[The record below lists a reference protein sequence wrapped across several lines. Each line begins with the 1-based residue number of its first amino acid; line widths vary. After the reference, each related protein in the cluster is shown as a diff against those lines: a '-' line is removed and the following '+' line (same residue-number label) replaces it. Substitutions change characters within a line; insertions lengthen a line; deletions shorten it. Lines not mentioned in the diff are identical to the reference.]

1 MREIDGVLVLQGM
14 EYREGEIAREV
25 ARAPIFVADFDF
37 REHEITKKIINQKTL
52 NIMITNLNLMEG
64 QEDLRIVEHLDM
76 QKLPESVQ
84 QMLSLASTPEEQD
97 ILLMATLAAASA
109 CVPNL
114 YFTYGPTGK
123 KYYANLQCFILA
135 AAASGKGIA
144 NQALEMVRVI
154 DEQYPMLIAG
164 DSTLPAWYKALEEQG
179 GCGYMHESE
188 GSVITDIWKSG
199 AANYNTALRKA
210 AEHEPISR
218 NRVKGASEIK
228 DPRLS
233 MLLTGTF
240 GQYKALVPSV
250 ENGYFS
256 RLLTV
261 VIKGTNGFDKRYV
274 CSKGGQSAI
283 PKIVG
288 QRLLRVYEQ
297 LTQSQER
304 EWSLTKSQKE
314 RLGEHLET
322 EYGTLIGLLGDNFHS
337 AVIRVAVQIE
347 RIAMILSALR
357 IQSTEYRT
365 QTELNSDEMDEE
377 SRIISGKT
385 DEAKS
390 GDKNIAERRNI
401 LVCRDEDYE
410 TAEMIGN
417 KMLMHMAAAYR
428 MIDGDAQECVPEIK
442 PIDQRKVVF
451 EQLKTEYNHGDLA
464 EEAKRQGIS
473 KRTVE
478 RWNLIWIENGLV
490 EKTNHGQYRKVA

>member
-1 MREIDGVLVLQGM
+1 ML
-14 EYREGEIAREV
+14 
-25 ARAPIFVADFDF
+25 
-37 REHEITKKIINQKTL
+37 
-52 NIMITNLNLMEG
+52 TNLNSMEG

-76 QKLPESVQ
+76 QNLPESVQ
-84 QMLSLASTPEEQD
+84 QMISLASTPEEKD
-97 ILLMATLAAASA
+97 IILMATLAAASA

-154 DEQYPMLIAG
+154 DEQYPMLVAG
-164 DSTLPAWYKALEEQG
+164 DSTLAAWYKALEERG

-188 GSVITDIWKSG
+188 GSVITDIWRTA

-210 AEHEPISR
+210 AEHEAISR
-218 NRVKGASEIK
+218 NRCTGSSEIK
-228 DPRLS
+228 NPRLS

-261 VIKGTNGFDKRYV
+261 VIRDTHPFDKRYV
-274 CSKGGQSAI
+274 SSKGGQSAV

-288 QRLLRVYEQ
+288 QRMLRMYES
-297 LTQSQER
+297 LMNAGER
-304 EWSLTKSQKE
+304 EWSLTEAQKE

-337 AVIRVAVQIE
+337 AVVRMAVQIE
-347 RIAMILSALR
+347 RIAMILSAIRGNL
-357 IQSTEYRT
+357 TECT
-365 QTELNSDEMDEE
+365 ND
-377 SRIISGKT
+377 
-385 DEAKS
+385 
-390 GDKNIAERRNI
+390 
-401 LVCRDEDYE
+401 DYE

-417 KMLMHMAAAYR
+417 KLLLHMASAYR
-428 MIDGDAQECVPEIK
+428 MIDGDAQDVVPEIK
-442 PIDQRKVVF
+442 PLDQRKVLF
-451 EQLKTEYNHGDLA
+451 EQLKAEYDHKALA
-464 EEAKRQGIS
+464 KEAKLQGVS
-473 KRTVE
+473 MRTVE
-478 RWNLIWIENGLV
+478 RWNLSWIENGLV
-490 EKTNHGQYRKVA
+490 QKINYGQYKKVG

>member
-1 MREIDGVLVLQGM
+1 M
-14 EYREGEIAREV
+14 E
-25 ARAPIFVADFDF
+25 
-37 REHEITKKIINQKTL
+37 KIHSFTC
-52 NIMITNLNLMEG
+52 EG
-64 QEDLRIVEHLDM
+64 QENLRIVEHLDM

-84 QMLSLASTPEEQD
+84 QMISLASTPEEQD
-97 ILLMATLAAASA
+97 IILMATLAAASA

-144 NQALEMVRVI
+144 NQALEMARVI

-164 DSTLPAWYKALEEQG
+164 DSTLAAFYKALEAQD
-179 GCGYMHESE
+179 GCGYLHESE
-188 GSVITDIWKSG
+188 GSVITDIWKAG
-199 AANYNTALRKA
+199 TANYNTALRKA

-218 NRVKGASEIK
+218 NRVKGSSEIK
-228 DPRLS
+228 NPKLS

-261 VIKGTNGFDKRYV
+261 VIKGTNPFDKRYV
-274 CSKGGQSAI
+274 SAKGGQSAV

-288 QRLLRVYEQ
+288 NRLLRTYET
-297 LTQSQER
+297 LMNAGER
-304 EWSLTKSQKE
+304 EWSLTDAQKE

-337 AVIRVAVQIE
+337 AVIRMAVQIE
-347 RIAMILSALR
+347 RIAMILTAMRSE
-357 IQSTEYRT
+357 SGESYSPETEER
-365 QTELNSDEMDEE
+365 
-377 SRIISGKT
+377 SRIVSGTTNK
-385 DEAKS
+385 AF
-390 GDKNIAERRNI
+390 
-401 LVCRDEDYE
+401 LCCDEDYE

-417 KMLMHMAAAYR
+417 KLLLHMAAAYR
-428 MIDGDAQECVPEIK
+428 MIDGDAQDVVPEIK
-442 PIDQRKVVF
+442 PIDQRKVLF
-451 EQLKTEYNHGDLA
+451 EQLKGEYSHGDLA
-464 EEAKRQGIS
+464 EEAKRQGVS

-478 RWNLIWIENGLV
+478 RWNLSWIENGLV
-490 EKTNHGQYRKVA
+490 EKTNHGQYRKTA

>member
-1 MREIDGVLVLQGM
+1 ML
-14 EYREGEIAREV
+14 
-25 ARAPIFVADFDF
+25 
-37 REHEITKKIINQKTL
+37 K
-52 NIMITNLNLMEG
+52 NLNLMEG

-97 ILLMATLAAASA
+97 IILMATLAAASA
-109 CVPNL
+109 CVPKM

-144 NQALEMVRVI
+144 NQVLEMVRVI

-164 DSTLPAWYKALEEQG
+164 DSTLAAFYKALEEQG

-188 GSVITDIWKSG
+188 GSVITDIWKNA

-228 DPRLS
+228 NPRLS

-240 GQYKALVPSV
+240 GQYKALVPNV

-261 VIKGTNGFDKRYV
+261 VIRGTNPFDKRYV
-274 CSKGGQSAI
+274 SSKGGQSAV

-288 QRLLRVYEQ
+288 QRLLRVYES
-297 LTQSQER
+297 LLCGDER
-304 EWSLTKSQKE
+304 EWSLTEAQKE

-322 EYGTLIGLLGDNFHS
+322 EYGTLISLLGDNFHS
-337 AVIRVAVQIE
+337 AVVRMAVQIE
-347 RIAMILSALR
+347 RIAMVLSAMRGGENPHTMRGNEHTEGR
-357 IQSTEYRT
+357 IPSGI
-365 QTELNSDEMDEE
+365 MEE
-377 SRIISGKT
+377 ERKRGAANEDGMSGYYPDAKNEIILC
-385 DEAKS
+385 A
-390 GDKNIAERRNI
+390 
-401 LVCRDEDYE
+401 DEDYE
-410 TAEMIGN
+410 AAEIIGN

-451 EQLKTEYNHGDLA
+451 EQLKAEYNHGDLT

-473 KRTVE
+473 KRTIE

>member
-1 MREIDGVLVLQGM
+1 
-14 EYREGEIAREV
+14 
-25 ARAPIFVADFDF
+25 
-37 REHEITKKIINQKTL
+37 
-52 NIMITNLNLMEG
+52 MIKDLNLMEG
-64 QEDLRIVEHLDM
+64 QEDLRIVEHLDSSS
-76 QKLPESVQ
+76 LPESVQ
-84 QMLSLASTPEEQD
+84 QMVALASTPEEQD
-97 ILLMATLAAASA
+97 IILLATLAAASA

-114 YFTYGPTGK
+114 YFAYGPTGK

-144 NQALEMVRVI
+144 NQSLEMVRVI
-154 DEQYPMLIAG
+154 DEQHPMLIAG
-164 DSTLPAWYKALEEQG
+164 DSTLAAFYKALEEQG

-188 GSVITDIWKSG
+188 GSVITDIWKSS

-228 DPRLS
+228 NPRLS

-261 VIKGTNGFDKRYV
+261 VIRGTNPFDKRYV
-274 CSKGGQSAI
+274 SSKGGQSVI
-283 PKIVG
+283 PKQVG
-288 QRLLRVYEQ
+288 LRLLRTYEQ
-297 LTQSQER
+297 LMNAGER
-304 EWSLTKSQKE
+304 EWSLTDAQKE

-337 AVIRVAVQIE
+337 AVIRMAVQIE
-347 RIAMILSALR
+347 RMAMILSALR
-357 IQSTEYRT
+357 AGE
-365 QTELNSDEMDEE
+365 ELSVFSDQYSDELKSE
-377 SRIISGKT
+377 SDSELMNEKVLCT
-385 DEAKS
+385 
-390 GDKNIAERRNI
+390 
-401 LVCRDEDYE
+401 DEDYE

-417 KMLMHMAAAYR
+417 KMLLHMAAAYR
-428 MIDGDAQECVPEIK
+428 MIDGDAQDVVPEIK
-442 PIDQRKVVF
+442 PLDQRKVLF
-451 EQLKTEYNHGDLA
+451 EQLKTEYSHSDLA
-464 EEAKRQGIS
+464 EEAKRQGVS

-478 RWNLIWIENGLV
+478 RWNLSWIEIGLV

>member
-1 MREIDGVLVLQGM
+1 
-14 EYREGEIAREV
+14 
-25 ARAPIFVADFDF
+25 
-37 REHEITKKIINQKTL
+37 
-52 NIMITNLNLMEG
+52 MEG
-64 QEDLRIVEHLDM
+64 QENLRIVKHLDM

-97 ILLMATLAAASA
+97 IILMATLAAASA
-109 CVPNL
+109 CVPKM

-144 NQALEMVRVI
+144 NQVLEMVRVI

-164 DSTLPAWYKALEEQG
+164 DSTLAAFYKALEEQG

-188 GSVITDIWKSG
+188 GSVITDIWKNA

-228 DPRLS
+228 NPRLS

-240 GQYKALVPSV
+240 GQYKALVPNV

-261 VIKGTNGFDKRYV
+261 VIRGTNPFDKRYV
-274 CSKGGQSAI
+274 SSKGGQSAV

-288 QRLLRVYEQ
+288 QRLLRVYES
-297 LTQSQER
+297 LLCGDER
-304 EWSLTKSQKE
+304 EWSLTEAQKE

-322 EYGTLIGLLGDNFHS
+322 EYGTLISLLGDNFHS
-337 AVIRVAVQIE
+337 AVVRMAVQIE
-347 RIAMILSALR
+347 RIAMVLSAMRGGENNRPCMVDTL
-357 IQSTEYRT
+357 YC
-365 QTELNSDEMDEE
+365 SDQ
-377 SRIISGKT
+377 
-385 DEAKS
+385 
-390 GDKNIAERRNI
+390 
-401 LVCRDEDYE
+401 DYE
-410 TAEMIGN
+410 TAEIIGN

-451 EQLKTEYNHGDLA
+451 EQLKAEYALGELIQ
-464 EEAKRQGIS
+464 EAKSQGVSRSSAI
-473 KRTVE
+473 
-478 RWNLIWIENGLV
+478 RWNNEWIENGMV
-490 EKTNHGQYRKVA
+490 TKENHGIYRKVA

>member
-1 MREIDGVLVLQGM
+1 
-14 EYREGEIAREV
+14 
-25 ARAPIFVADFDF
+25 
-37 REHEITKKIINQKTL
+37 
-52 NIMITNLNLMEG
+52 MIKDLNLREG
-64 QEDLRIVEHLDM
+64 QEDLRIVEHLDSSS
-76 QKLPESVQ
+76 LPESVQ
-84 QMLSLASTPEEQD
+84 QMISLASTPEEQD
-97 ILLMATLAAASA
+97 IILMATLAAASA

-114 YFTYGPTGK
+114 YFAYGPTGK

-164 DSTLPAWYKALEEQG
+164 DSTLPAFYKAMEQQD

-188 GSVITDIWKSG
+188 GSVITDIWKSS
-199 AANYNTALRKA
+199 AANYNTVLRKA

-228 DPRLS
+228 SPRLS

-261 VIKGTNGFDKRYV
+261 VIRGTNGFDKRYV
-274 CSKGGQSAI
+274 SSKGGQSVI

-288 QRLLRVYEQ
+288 QRLLRTYEA
-297 LTQSQER
+297 LMNGGER
-304 EWSLTKSQKE
+304 EWSLTDAQKE

-337 AVIRVAVQIE
+337 AVVRMAVQIE
-347 RIAMILSALR
+347 RMAMILTAMR
-357 IQSTEYRT
+357 IQNTEYRI
-365 QTELNSDEMDEE
+365 QTESDSELMNE
-377 SRIISGKT
+377 K
-385 DEAKS
+385 
-390 GDKNIAERRNI
+390 I
-401 LVCRDEDYE
+401 LCADEDYE

-417 KMLMHMAAAYR
+417 KMLLHMAAAYR
-428 MIDGDAQECVPEIK
+428 MIDGDAQDVVPEIK
-442 PIDQRKVVF
+442 PLDQRKVLF
-451 EQLKTEYNHGDLA
+451 DQLKPEYKLQ
-464 EEAKRQGIS
+464 ELITEAKSQGIS
-473 KRTVE
+473 RATVI
-478 RWNLIWIENGLV
+478 RWNDAWQEQGMVSKIEYG
-490 EKTNHGQYRKVA
+490 HYRKAC